1 MAEKVAD
8 IVEKIK
14 KLSLLEASELK
25 KALEDEFGVSAAA
38 PVMVAGTAAGGGEAA
53 AAEEKTEF
61 DVILSAFGEKKINVI
76 KVVRAHTGLG
86 LKEAKE
92 LVDKAPNPVK
102 EAISKDEA
110 EKIKKEL
117 EEAGATAE
125 LK

>member
-1 MAEKVAD
+1 MADKVAG
-8 IVEKIK
+8 IVDKIK
-14 KLSLLEASELK
+14 ELSLLEASELK

-38 PVMVAGTAAGGGEAA
+38 PVMVAGAAAGGGETA
-53 AAEEKTEF
+53 AAEEQTEF
-61 DVILSAFGEKKINVI
+61 DVILTSFGEKKINVI

-92 LVDKAPNPVK
+92 VVDKAPNPVE

-117 EEAGATAE
+117 EEAGATVE

>member
-1 MAEKVAD
+1 MADKVAG
-8 IVEKIK
+8 IVDKIK
-14 KLSLLEASELK
+14 ELSLIEASELK

-38 PVMVAGTAAGGGEAA
+38 PVMVAGAAAGGGEAA
-53 AAEEKTEF
+53 EVEEQTEF
-61 DVILSAFGEKKINVI
+61 DVILTSFGEKKINVI
-76 KVVRAHTGLG
+76 KVVWAHTGLG

-92 LVDKAPNPVK
+92 VVDKAPNPVK

-117 EEAGATAE
+117 EVAGATVE